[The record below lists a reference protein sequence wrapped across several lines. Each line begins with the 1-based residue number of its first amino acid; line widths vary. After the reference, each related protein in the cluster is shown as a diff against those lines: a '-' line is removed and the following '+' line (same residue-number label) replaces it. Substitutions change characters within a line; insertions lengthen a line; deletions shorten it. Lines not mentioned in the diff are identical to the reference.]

1 MKMNYFETRKARIEI
16 IPMIDVMLFLLVFFV
31 IVTMNMI
38 SDAGVNLNL
47 PQASTAKPLPHP
59 EFTINVLQN
68 GTLKL
73 KGHEITLDEFIET
86 LKNDGNPDQTQVTIA
101 TDKETKFQN
110 FVSVINAA
118 QKAGVTNIGI
128 ATQPGSNEPVD
139 GGVLK

>member
-31 IVTMNMI
+31 IVTLNMI
-38 SDAGVNLNL
+38 PDAGVNLNL

-59 EFTINVLQN
+59 AFTVNVLNDGSLQ
-68 GTLKL
+68 L
-73 KGHEITLDEFIET
+73 KGKAISLDELTDI
-86 LKNDGNPDQTQVTIA
+86 LKNDGNTSETQVTIA
-101 TDKETKFQN
+101 TDKKTQFQN

-128 ATQPGSNEPVD
+128 AAQPGNS
-139 GGVLK
+139 

>member
-31 IVTMNMI
+31 IVTLNMI
-38 SDAGVNLNL
+38 PDAGVNLNL

-59 EFTINVLQN
+59 EFTVNVLNDGSLQ
-68 GTLKL
+68 L
-73 KGHEITLDEFIET
+73 KGKAISLDELTDI
-86 LKNDGNPDQTQVTIA
+86 LKNDGNTSETQVTIA
-101 TDKETKFQN
+101 TDKKTQFQN

-128 ATQPGSNEPVD
+128 AAQPGNS
-139 GGVLK
+139 